1 MDHRQR
7 AVRVRRER
15 VTGRRIVPGTVDAG
29 ADRYG
34 GDDFA
39 RRGTVL
45 GFPAERDVRDDLSRR
60 RIDHRRR
67 MGIAVESED
76 PIRGRVINDRVGV
89 FGGGNLAEDRER
101 LEVEAN
107 IMAITRMRM
116 RRSVILTR

>member
-1 MDHRQR
+1 
-7 AVRVRRER
+7 
-15 VTGRRIVPGTVDAG
+15 
-29 ADRYG
+29 
-34 GDDFA
+34 
-39 RRGTVL
+39 
-45 GFPAERDVRDDLSRR
+45 
-60 RIDHRRR
+60 